1 MKEGKDD
8 LDKTIERLRIGL
20 RVQEQSAGEFYM
32 SFPSRMHVYSP
43 CRQVQKESEL
53 QSYVP
58 GTPGPAIRLADFH
71 SMAGV

>member
-8 LDKTIERLRIGL
+8 LDKMIERLRIGL

-53 QSYVP
+53 PTLIPVI
-58 GTPGPAIRLADFH
+58 AILVSAP
-71 SMAGV
+71 